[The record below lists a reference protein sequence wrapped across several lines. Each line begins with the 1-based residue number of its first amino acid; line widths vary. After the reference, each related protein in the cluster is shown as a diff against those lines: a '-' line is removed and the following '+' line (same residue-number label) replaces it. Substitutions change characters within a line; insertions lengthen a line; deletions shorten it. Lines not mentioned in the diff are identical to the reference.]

1 MEILEFI
8 RVMKTKIQ
16 LIFSLFVELQTKK
29 KKKGLKYRQCPL
41 FNLFIAR
48 TD

>member
-29 KKKGLKYRQCPL
+29 KRNWMDDLANKRV
-41 FNLFIAR
+41 FINRLLA
-48 TD
+48 